1 MPSKMKA
8 KALSGALTLKAKAGH
23 LIGLQEYASKEVK
36 TSIAANVLKSMG
48 LHNQKVLLVLD
59 GAQEQVERSFR
70 NIDGVSY
77 TTSLQLNAYDVMCA
91 KHILFVSDAYTVLEK
106 RLTK

>member
-1 MPSKMKA
+1 LDA
-8 KALSGALTLKAKAGH
+8 
-23 LIGLQEYASKEVK
+23 YAPKEVK
-36 TSIAANVLKSMG
+36 TKIASTALQAMG
-48 LHNQKVLLVLD
+48 LWNQKVLLVLD

-91 KHILFVSDAYTVLEK
+91 KHILFVSSAYDVLEN